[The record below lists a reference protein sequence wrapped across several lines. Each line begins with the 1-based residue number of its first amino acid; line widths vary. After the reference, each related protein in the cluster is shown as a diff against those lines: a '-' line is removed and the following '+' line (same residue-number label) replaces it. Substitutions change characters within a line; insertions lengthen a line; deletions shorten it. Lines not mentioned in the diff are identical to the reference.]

1 MVDAIEIRKDI
12 ETPISCFLDVIEKLT
27 SVEELMNTIDDQ
39 LKDNRWEGKSKEK
52 CMQIHEA
59 VTIYCDEIKILCDS
73 ANKSIKQLKVDA
85 DGFHS
90 ISPSITLIQS
100 I

>member
-12 ETPISCFLDVIEKLT
+12 ETPISCFLDIIEKLI
-27 SVEELMNTIDDQ
+27 SVEELMSAINNQ
-39 LKDNRWEGKSKEK
+39 LKDNRWEGESKEK

-59 VTIYCDEIKILCDS
+59 VTIYCDEIKTLCDS
-73 ANKSIKQLKVDA
+73 VHKSIKQLKMDA

-90 ISPSITLIQS
+90 ISSNIALIQS